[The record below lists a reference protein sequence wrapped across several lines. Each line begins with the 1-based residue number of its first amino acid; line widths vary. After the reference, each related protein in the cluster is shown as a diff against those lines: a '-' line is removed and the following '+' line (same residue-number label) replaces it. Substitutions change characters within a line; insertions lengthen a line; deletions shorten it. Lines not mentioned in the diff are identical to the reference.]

1 VKKISARL
9 LFIVKVF
16 LLGGE
21 TMRRL
26 ELEEQDVDII
36 NQADKI
42 MHKGTLISCLIDGDC
57 RTLALLA
64 NCSAYIDSALSLNLK
79 KKLIIQSHALFLR
92 IQNLFCNN
100 LPENKFLKE
109 AVCWMLFRKAFYLQ
123 MVFIDIIHKALF
135 SSGMLRNKLISYF
148 VVSK

>member
-1 VKKISARL
+1 MPIFSRCEYSLSGLTHWSSFFPGPERCSEKISARL

-16 LLGGE
+16 LLEGE

-57 RTLALLA
+57 ETLALLA
-64 NCSAYIDSALSLNLK
+64 NCSAYMDSELSLNFK
-79 KKLIIQSHALFLR
+79 KS
-92 IQNLFCNN
+92 
-100 LPENKFLKE
+100 
-109 AVCWMLFRKAFYLQ
+109 
-123 MVFIDIIHKALF
+123 
-135 SSGMLRNKLISYF
+135 
-148 VVSK
+148 

>member
-1 VKKISARL
+1 MYGSAASCLFLVVVNIPSQVSHTGHPFSLGRRGAVKKISARL

-57 RTLALLA
+57 ETLALLA
-64 NCSAYIDSALSLNLK
+64 ICSAYMDSALSLNFK
-79 KKLIIQSHALFLR
+79 K
-92 IQNLFCNN
+92 N
-100 LPENKFLKE
+100 
-109 AVCWMLFRKAFYLQ
+109 
-123 MVFIDIIHKALF
+123 
-135 SSGMLRNKLISYF
+135 
-148 VVSK
+148 